1 MNETPATRLP
11 AAALPSR
18 RTRVGWVGV
27 ALLSGA
33 LAAIGA
39 CEWLGWP
46 FLAQPAERVLSERL
60 QREVRLDGEDG
71 NGFSLHLI
79 GPIRLRTPSLRI
91 ANADWA
97 DAKSGPMLAAED
109 VALDLRWRDLLA
121 VHDGQPL
128 RVESLRAASLR
139 VALERRNDGR
149 ANWQFTP
156 SSADIQGGTRGFDG
170 ASFGLLQVDRGGIHL
185 IDEPH
190 LLKVDAEFA
199 LTEGATA
206 VAHKAGLRATA
217 RGHYGVAPL
226 KATLST
232 GSALPWFREDER
244 APAVPVKFDIEVG
257 RARLGFDGQLRELF
271 GSRDLRGRYQV
282 SGPSLAAVGA
292 PLRLTLPTTRPF
304 EMRGRLTHQGTRW
317 YTVVDRATVGDS
329 RLAGEFALDMPANG
343 KPLLAGRLRGPALL
357 LRDLGP
363 AVGVPAAPQAND
375 DDGRV
380 LPDKRFDLPSLRA
393 MDANVLIALDRLDLS
408 TTALQ
413 SIQPMR
419 AHLVL
424 QDGVLA
430 LNDIDATL
438 AQGRLRGLLRLDG
451 REAQARWVADI
462 SGSGLRMEQ
471 WIRPLQRENAPPY
484 ASGFLGGRLQL
495 TGQGRSTAELLASAD
510 GRVVVH
516 WSQGSVSHLAVEA
529 AGIDIAQALGVLVRG
544 DDALPV
550 RCGAGDL
557 VVKDGSVVPR
567 VLLVDTRDSTV
578 WMDGRLSLA
587 DERLDLT
594 ARVAPKDWSPLALR
608 TPVRI
613 EGRLSDPDISLEK
626 GPLAKRLVPAALLA
640 VFVQPLAALLPLID
654 TDQDEAAK
662 AAATACRRVA
672 ERYATPGQ
680 KKAVGIG

>member
-11 AAALPSR
+11 AAATPSR
-18 RTRVGWVGV
+18 RRRLAWIGVGLFTGGLLAV
-27 ALLSGA
+27 A
-33 LAAIGA
+33 A

-46 FLAQPAERVLSERL
+46 FLAKPAERVLSQRLERD
-60 QREVRLDGEDG
+60 VRLDAEDG
-71 NGFSLHLI
+71 NGFSLRLI

-97 DAKSGPMLAAED
+97 DAKNGPMLAAED
-109 VALDLRWRDLLA
+109 VALDLRWGDLLA
-121 VHDGQPL
+121 SRNGQPL
-128 RVESLRAASLR
+128 RVERLRAGSLR

-149 ANWQFTP
+149 ANWQFRPTATVTP
-156 SSADIQGGTRGFDG
+156 GESRGFEG
-170 ASFGLLQVDRGGIHL
+170 ATFGLLQVARGGIQL
-185 IDEPH
+185 IDEPQR
-190 LLKVDAEFA
+190 LLIDAEFA
-199 LTEGATA
+199 LTEGAAADT
-206 VAHKAGLRATA
+206 HQAGLRASA
-217 RGHYGVAPL
+217 RGSYGVAPL

-232 GSALPWFREDER
+232 GSALPWFSEDAN
-244 APAVPVKFDIEVG
+244 APAVPVKFDVEVG
-257 RARLGFDGQLRELF
+257 RARLGFDGQLQDLF
-271 GSRDLRGRYQV
+271 GSRDLLGRYQV

-292 PLRLTLPTTRPF
+292 PLRLTLPTTGPF
-304 EMRGRLTHQGTRW
+304 EMRGRLTHRGTRW

-329 RLAGEFALDMPANG
+329 RLAGEFALDMPPQG
-343 KPLLAGRLRGPALL
+343 KPLLAGRLRGQALL

-363 AVGVPAAPQAND
+363 AVGVPAARQASD

-380 LPDKRFDLPSLRA
+380 LPDRRFDLPSLRA
-393 MDANVLIALDRLDLS
+393 MDANVLVALDRLDLN

-451 REAQARWVADI
+451 RQAQARWTADI

-471 WIRPLQRENAPPY
+471 WIRPLQRANAPPY
-484 ASGFLGGRLQL
+484 ASGLLGGRLQL

-510 GRVVVH
+510 GRVIVH
-516 WSQGSVSHLAVEA
+516 WSEGSISHLAIEA

-613 EGRLSDPDISLEK
+613 EGRLSAPDISLEK
-626 GPLAKRLVPAALLA
+626 GPMAKRLIPAALLA
-640 VFVQPLAALLPLID
+640 VVVQPLAALLPLID
-654 TDQDEAAK
+654 TDQDDAAK
-662 AAATACRRVA
+662 AAAAACRRVA
-672 ERYATPGQ
+672 DRFAAPGQ